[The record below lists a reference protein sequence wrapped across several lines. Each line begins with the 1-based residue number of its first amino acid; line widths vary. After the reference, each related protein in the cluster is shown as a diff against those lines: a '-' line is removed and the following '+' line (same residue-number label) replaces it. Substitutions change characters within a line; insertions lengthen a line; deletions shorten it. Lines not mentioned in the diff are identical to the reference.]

1 VKKVTTHFNPALRE
15 LTITVNGVCETWR
28 VSWVR
33 FVSVVELTP
42 RSAGPVLVC
51 VRGSKSNHCPCPEF
65 RAGRCRHLRACLK
78 EGLL

>member
-1 VKKVTTHFNPALRE
+1 MRKVISRYNAPRRE
-15 LTITVNGVCETWR
+15 LTITVGGVSETWK
-28 VSWVR
+28 VSWVQ

-42 RSAGPVLVC
+42 PDGGAVLVC
-51 VRGSKSNHCPCPEF
+51 VRGSKSNHCPCSEF